1 VVRLPWFWGRI
12 NPPPPPLKQ
21 LQSPMDDVQR
31 RRRLGERSSR
41 DSRSVDDWNDFLDAL
56 DDLSPDEP
64 DYNRA
69 LHIYAPSPS
78 QPRKHIAHIQSAFFT
93 ATFEADSK
101 LQPSAAELRCSLLIT
116 LLRMVAPSKI
126 IARCIDMTAACDPNF
141 CMQPDETGKLPVHV
155 ALYEYHRHR
164 DDYFLDIV
172 GRLLDLA
179 PESATLRVPDPVSG
193 IPLPSF
199 ASLEEFLQRSSAG
212 TGPCPEHMYVREA
225 QLRWKRASGGARAKR
240 TQRRHVRLRRQS
252 RLVLREKRRVFLR
265 RKRASGGARRRHVRL
280 RQIRLIERAQ
290 RKACP
295 AAAEGQ
301 AKGPSGG
308 DPPTPPCGRLGRT
321 FAPSHM
327 CSVAHVLLPPPP
339 HFACSRMC
347 SVPSRLVRL
356 TMCSAARSQKPLTVP
371 GAVHPPC

>member
-1 VVRLPWFWGRI
+1 
-12 NPPPPPLKQ
+12 
-21 LQSPMDDVQR
+21 MYDVQR
-31 RRRLGERSSR
+31 RRRLGERSSC

-64 DYNRA
+64 EYNRA
-69 LHIYAPSPS
+69 LLICAPYPPPPS
-78 QPRKHIAHIQSAFFT
+78 QPRAHIAHIQSAFFT
-93 ATFEADSK
+93 AAFEADSK

-126 IARCIDMTAACDPNF
+126 IARCIDMTAASDPNF

-265 RKRASGGARRRHVRL
+265 RKRASGGARRMHARL

-290 RKACP
+290 RKACLS
-295 AAAEGQ
+295 AAEGQ
-301 AKGPSGG
+301 AGG
-308 DPPTPPCGRLGRT
+308 RKEG
-321 FAPSHM
+321 M
-327 CSVAHVLLPPPP
+327 SVCDRAGSFCEREKRRVFL
-339 HFACSRMC
+339 R
-347 SVPSRLVRL
+347 R
-356 TMCSAARSQKPLTVP
+356 
-371 GAVHPPC
+371 